1 VGNVGRRI
9 LILAVADTETGELHV
24 QVRDTEGNVLPY
36 TALRIWHAVKD
47 ALELW

>member
-1 VGNVGRRI
+1 MSRHI
-9 LILAVADTETGELHV
+9 LIIAVADTETGELHV

-36 TALRIWHAVKD
+36 TALKVWHAVKD

>member
-1 VGNVGRRI
+1 MGGHI

-24 QVRDTEGNVLPY
+24 QVRDAEGNVLPHA
-36 TALRIWHAVKD
+36 ALKVWHAVKD